1 MEASQAKDW
10 RRKPRAEGTAGG
22 KALTLERL
30 GLFDVASGADAY

>member
-10 RRKPRAEGTAGG
+10 RRKPQAEGTAGG

-30 GLFDVASGADAY
+30 GMFDMANGADAF